1 LYHKKAE
8 EAAQHAEESRR
19 ASLPAMPAQSPASAT
34 IEDDKR
40 LSPTVSEEEPYTLAE
55 DSGTSALPPLNDWPP
70 HDTLPIPKMPPSS
83 STSAKD
89 LETLRKQAEA
99 RLKEAA
105 LNPQSAE
112 KKKEMLFGA
121 GKKNENLEVVP
132 QLIKQVRSHIQAN
145 ELTRA
150 MRVCRDIIGLDPEN
164 RQVKD
169 LLLEIYSK
177 KNL

>member
-1 LYHKKAE
+1 
-8 EAAQHAEESRR
+8 
-19 ASLPAMPAQSPASAT
+19 
-34 IEDDKR
+34 
-40 LSPTVSEEEPYTLAE
+40 
-55 DSGTSALPPLNDWPP
+55 
-70 HDTLPIPKMPPSS
+70 
-83 STSAKD
+83 
-89 LETLRKQAEA
+89 LRKQAEA

-105 LNPQSAE
+105 LNPHSAE

-150 MRVCRDIIGLDPEN
+150 MRVCRDIIGLDPDN
-164 RQVKD
+164 HQVKD